1 MRRADYQLRH
11 GLLGKV
17 GTMWSRQV
25 DADTRGKARAIT
37 EVSGC
42 SDILRDTDTI
52 ARYAT
57 TGGRIVADN
66 LSFLFV
72 DGNFATTGRNPSD
85 YTHVTA
91 ETPEGTTVSL
101 ALPAELPT
109 TLPTP
114 TPTKI
119 AQLDEEFLAAIA
131 DAVLPVGDW
140 FLIPIPHHITPIV
153 IESATGAMLISGIDF
168 SAHPGYIATR
178 LSPAEIFHPGLVRV
192 VTAYMD
198 LPQPHSFVLGAPVS
212 RRGSKFLIEYARKSQ
227 SLVAFRRAAAEYC
240 GMYVFPEPDVILGS
254 VAVGSSVVYVTA
266 SAGALRIDYP
276 HGALKQG
283 DFVDAGYV
291 VSPLFEVWS
300 EFVSPSVSLLT
311 RLSDAGASISLD
323 GALPVK
329 GIYVPQHNK
338 ILLDYVDTDPVSGK
352 PHVRIH
358 LDGDPAALAALWERQ
373 RQHELATGE
382 FLYDQF
388 FSEGVA
394 VRSIPFDELMLG
406 YYGPQLAAVLYGG
419 LPASMEALLLRFVSE
434 HRPAGCVMLTA
445 SVA

>member
-25 DADTRGKARAIT
+25 DADTREKARAIT

-66 LSFLFV
+66 ISFRFV

-91 ETPEGTTVSL
+91 ETLEGDFVSL
-101 ALPAELPT
+101 ALREE
-109 TLPTP
+109 TLDTLSAP

-119 AQLDEEFLAAIA
+119 AQLDAEFLAAIA
-131 DAVLPVGDW
+131 DVVLPPGDW
-140 FLIPIPHHITPIV
+140 YLIPIPKDITPIV
-153 IESATGAMLISGIDF
+153 IESATGAMLVAGIDF
-168 SAHPGYIATR
+168 VTHPGCIATR
-178 LSPAEIFHPGLVRV
+178 LSPADTFLPGLVRIV
-192 VTAYMD
+192 AGYVD

-212 RRGSKFLIEYARKSQ
+212 RRCSKFLIEYARKSQ
-227 SLVAFRRAAAEYC
+227 SLSAFRRAAAEYC
-240 GMYVFPEPDVILGS
+240 GMYVFPDPDIILGS
-254 VAVGSSVVYVTA
+254 VVIGTSVVYVTA
-266 SAGALRIDYP
+266 SAGAIRIDYP
-276 HGALKQG
+276 HDALQHG
-283 DFVDAGYV
+283 DYVDAGRV
-291 VSPLFEVWS
+291 VAPRFEVWAES
-300 EFVSPSVSLLT
+300 VSPAVSLLSK
-311 RLSDAGASISLD
+311 LADAGVITSLD
-323 GALPVK
+323 GVLPVK
-329 GIYVPQHNK
+329 GLYAPQLNSV
-338 ILLDYVDTDPVSGK
+338 LLDYADVDPISGK

-388 FSEGVA
+388 FSDGA
-394 VRSIPFDELMLG
+394 GARMIPFDELMLG
-406 YYGPQLAAVLYGG
+406 YFGPQLAAVLYGG
-419 LPASMEALLLRFVSE
+419 MPADMEALLLRFVRE

-445 SVA
+445 SA